1 MNIRLYHS
9 NSIVENSTSL
19 LTKEQTHYVV
29 NVMRLKRGSK
39 LNFFNKN
46 GEWES
51 EVIFLDK
58 ERVEVKFLKKIK
70 QPFCDG
76 SHKGTEFTP
85 FKYLAEQ
92 SKKVFFCSCKQTN
105 DQPLCDG
112 SHNIK

>member
-1 MNIRLYHS
+1 MSEGKIAQAGNYAVDLEEGKTYYWCQCGESS
-9 NSIVENSTSL
+9 N
-19 LTKEQTHYVV
+19 
-29 NVMRLKRGSK
+29 
-39 LNFFNKN
+39 
-46 GEWES
+46 
-51 EVIFLDK
+51 
-58 ERVEVKFLKKIK
+58 

-112 SHNIK
+112 SHNI